1 MVRTL
6 RALPWC
12 GSAWGRLAWG
22 RLAWAAA
29 AVLAVL
35 FELAAGASP
44 ARAAA
49 PDPAAGETAATTDSL
64 GTNELAPELEEVV
77 GELDAADQPLPRRDL
92 AAATA
97 ATATLDHGGNAWG
110 AGRLT
115 WRAAFPAT
123 GARQDG
129 RLVLD
134 GARLAGSAALR
145 LRPGESAGVAGG
157 GSVHWGRW
165 RLWGGHLKLRHGF
178 GLAAG
183 DPARRGAL
191 AADQSFGGP
200 AGGLAA
206 RTSVATGGAGAGFG
220 FETAFGSWHLAA
232 LGGQPAPGR
241 PGLDWAARLARAG
254 RAGPWAV
261 LVRRDSTATAV
272 SASGRLS
279 RQTLV
284 MGWELAMVR
293 PPAGP
298 GAVAAVTAVA
308 WQPSARWKAE
318 LLSGAGHGAG
328 AGPTAVLP
336 AGARHGWAVR
346 LAWRD
351 RGQGGLELLAQGAAQ
366 SVAGTS
372 TRRRSLAVLEA
383 AWDRRVAPGTL
394 ASLRVRR
401 ADRSDLT
408 WDERAPWQPGVT
420 GQPAVRTLLSAGL
433 DWERGPAHL
442 GACWRSF
449 AVAGST
455 NDGNRQLFGITGRYA
470 RGGRWSAWADLATAW
485 GDPVDLVRGLVPLP
499 GVVAARH
506 WGAWRSEALVGLGW
520 GGGSLQLRAALARR
534 LPAQPAVGM
543 EAASGPL
550 LEGWIEARASW

>member
-1 MVRTL
+1 M
-6 RALPWC
+6 
-12 GSAWGRLAWG
+12 
-22 RLAWAAA
+22 
-29 AVLAVL
+29 AVLA
-35 FELAAGASP
+35 ELAAGASP
-44 ARAAA
+44 ARADTPAPALLGSAA
-49 PDPAAGETAATTDSL
+49 AADSL
-64 GTNELAPELEEVV
+64 GSDELAPELEDVV

-97 ATATLDHGGNAWG
+97 ATATIDHGGSPWG
-110 AGRLT
+110 AGRLA
-115 WRAAFPAT
+115 WRTAFPAT
-123 GARQDG
+123 GVRQDG

-134 GARLAGSAALR
+134 GALLAATAALR

-157 GSVHWGRW
+157 GSLRLGRW

-220 FETAFGSWHLAA
+220 VEAAFGSWHLAA
-232 LGGQPAPGR
+232 LGGQPAAGSQ
-241 PGLDWAARLARAG
+241 GLDWAARLARAG
-254 RAGPWAV
+254 QAGTWAV

-272 SASGRLS
+272 SAGGRLS
-279 RQTLV
+279 RQALV

-293 PPAGP
+293 PSAGP
-298 GAVAAVTAVA
+298 GAVAAVSAVA

-328 AGPTAVLP
+328 AGSTAVLP

-383 AWDRRVAPGTL
+383 AWERHVAPGTL
-394 ASLRVRR
+394 ANLRVRR

-408 WDERAPWQPGVT
+408 WDERAPWQPGVP
-420 GQPAVRTLLSAGL
+420 GQPAVRTLLSGGIE
-433 DWERGPAHL
+433 WERGPARL
-442 GACWRSF
+442 GAGWRSF
-449 AVAGST
+449 TVAGST
-455 NDGNRQLFGITGRYA
+455 NDGNRQLIGITGRYA

-506 WGAWRSEALVGLGW
+506 WGTWRSEALVGLGW
-520 GGGSLQLRAALARR
+520 GGRSLQLGAALARR
-534 LPAQPAVGM
+534 LPALPAAGL
-543 EAASGPL
+543 EAAAGPS

>member
-1 MVRTL
+1 MVRKL
-6 RALPWC
+6 RARPGC
-12 GSAWGRLAWG
+12 GSTQG
-22 RLAWAAA
+22 RLAWAVA
-29 AVLAVL
+29 AVLAGL
-35 FELAAGASP
+35 GELGAGAAP
-44 ARAAA
+44 ARADAPAPATAGSAA
-49 PDPAAGETAATTDSL
+49 AADSL
-64 GTNELAPELEEVV
+64 GSDELAPELEDVV

-97 ATATLDHGGNAWG
+97 ATATIDHGGSLWG

-123 GARQDG
+123 GMRQDG
-129 RLVLD
+129 RLVLT

-157 GSVHWGRW
+157 GSLQLGRW

-206 RTSVATGGAGAGFG
+206 RTSVASGGGGAGFG
-220 FETAFGSWHLAA
+220 FEAAVGRWHLAA
-232 LGGQPAPGR
+232 LGGQPTAGSQ
-241 PGLDWAARLARAG
+241 GLDWAARLARAG
-254 RAGPWAV
+254 QAGPWAV

-328 AGPTAVLP
+328 AGSTAVLP

-383 AWDRRVAPGTL
+383 AWDRRVAPGTQ
-394 ASLRVRR
+394 ANLRVRR
-401 ADRSDLT
+401 ADRADLT
-408 WDERAPWQPGVT
+408 WEERAPWQPGVP
-420 GQPAVRTLLSAGL
+420 GQPAVRTLLSGGIE
-433 DWERGPAHL
+433 WEQGPARL
-442 GACWRSF
+442 GAGWRSF
-449 AVAGST
+449 TVSGST
-455 NDGNRQLFGITGRYA
+455 NDGNRQLFGITGRYVS
-470 RGGRWSAWADLATAW
+470 GGRWSAWADLATAW

-506 WGAWRSEALVGLGW
+506 WGTWRSEALVGLGW
-520 GGGSLQLRAALARR
+520 GGRSLQLGAALARR
-534 LPAQPAVGM
+534 LPAQPAAGLD
-543 EAASGPL
+543 AAAGPS